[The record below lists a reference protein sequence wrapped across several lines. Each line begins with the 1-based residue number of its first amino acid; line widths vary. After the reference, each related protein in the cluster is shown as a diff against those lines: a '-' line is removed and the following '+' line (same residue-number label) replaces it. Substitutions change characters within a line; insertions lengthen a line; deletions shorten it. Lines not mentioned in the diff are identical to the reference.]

1 MAADVR
7 TRCRPKGTSLGSHR
21 RPSSRLDTEPM
32 RLAMFAAMT
41 EPILAREAP
50 FFRLGSE
57 NLADLALLLDD
68 HIAALGHAEGFFE
81 QPKMIELRVGRM
93 LERFEP

>member
-1 MAADVR
+1 
-7 TRCRPKGTSLGSHR
+7 
-21 RPSSRLDTEPM
+21 
-32 RLAMFAAMT
+32 MFAAMT

-68 HIAALGHAEGFFE
+68 HIAALGHAEGFLQ
-81 QPKMIELRVGRM
+81 QPDFVLGGCLNGSNHDGCTKFDIWIPSTRKVSSSTGSHIS
-93 LERFEP
+93 